1 VNTRNK
7 TLKTKGPSGFGSRSF
22 VNLFDQSTAY
32 LKEELELEPF
42 GIRLYKAFN
51 P

>member
-1 VNTRNK
+1 V
-7 TLKTKGPSGFGSRSF
+7 PSGYGSRSF

-42 GIRLYKAFN
+42 GIRLYKAFK